1 MHKLFAAM
9 HKLFT
14 ACPTHGH
21 FLALR
26 RAAAVLRPAIGRR
39 HSGPGWSSACSLLC
53 LTLANWR
60 NCPAQPSPAQPSP
73 AQPTDDVLG
82 YFWRGCCVLN
92 SAAHMLSS
100 PSMGT
105 PQRVASILQHC
116 CTVASTHWTLQPSA
130 HQNTSEVTQILT
142 TSIFYLIH
150 VSH

>member
-1 MHKLFAAM
+1 MKNRKYTSVTICLQGLAHYKPILVSHFCKWYKLPECQM

-14 ACPTHGH
+14 ACPPHGH
-21 FLALR
+21 LLALR

-60 NCPAQPSPAQPSP
+60 NCPAQPSPAQP
-73 AQPTDDVLG
+73 TDGVLG

-105 PQRVASILQHC
+105 A
-116 CTVASTHWTLQPSA
+116 
-130 HQNTSEVTQILT
+130 
-142 TSIFYLIH
+142 
-150 VSH
+150 